1 MRKALFFSSA
11 LLLSIF
17 VILANPLSSETI
29 IFLHSNDIHGIY
41 KPYKLKTD
49 GADRLVGGMEA
60 ASHYINS
67 LREKENNV
75 LLIDVGDL
83 MTGTMATELE
93 YNGVTGGVMV
103 EFLNRLKCDVW
114 CIGNHDFDLGK
125 KNASGL
131 VGLAKFPTVMANLVN
146 KEDKKPFLE
155 NPSYILEIQ
164 GTRIVFI
171 GLMEENFLVEVQKES
186 IDGLDILP
194 AVSTLQSRIPELDKA
209 SDLIVV
215 LYHGKFHEALDIAR
229 SVKGIDIIL
238 VAAEDG
244 RFQAVNGVLVQ
255 STFGHLRTL
264 GYIKVEVANDR
275 VVNYE
280 NKLIWL
286 WADNR
291 LKPSPEIASLVKEV
305 NEAIGSEYAKIIGEA
320 AKDHYYLEEGVEN
333 SLGNWITDAMR
344 WKTKADIGFQNTGGI
359 RADIRA
365 GPVTKNDIYKVSP
378 FRNDL
383 VVFKLT
389 GQQIKD
395 LLEHDVEKGWDRLQ
409 VSGLSY
415 KYYPK
420 HKKPSGARI
429 DFVQINGETLVK
441 EGKVLYP
448 DKVYTV
454 VSNSY
459 LVGQAEDKYFGFAV
473 KEPHNTG
480 ILINLVLIAWLEKHK
495 LLDYEVEGRIVEIKS
510 EKKD

>member
-1 MRKALFFSSA
+1 MRRTLLVSFV
-11 LLLSIF
+11 LLLFI
-17 VILANPLSSETI
+17 ILANSLSAETVI
-29 IFLHSNDIHGIY
+29 LLHSNDIHGVY

-83 MTGTMATELE
+83 MTGTMATDLE
-93 YNGVTGGVMV
+93 YSGVTGGVMI
-103 EFLNRLKCDVW
+103 EFLNRLKCDMW

-131 VGLAKFPTVMANLVN
+131 VGLAQFPTVMANLVY
-146 KEDKKPFLE
+146 KEDKKLFLG
-155 NPSYILEIQ
+155 NPSYVLEIQ
-164 GTRIVFI
+164 GTRIGFI
-171 GLMEENFLVEVQKES
+171 GLMEENFLIEVQRES
-186 IDGLDILP
+186 IDGLDVLP
-194 AVSTLQSRIPELDKA
+194 AVSTLQSRIPELDKV

-215 LYHGKFHEALDIAR
+215 LYHGKFHEALDIAKN
-229 SVKGIDIIL
+229 VKGIDIIL

-244 RFQAVNGVLVQ
+244 KFEVVDGVLVQ

-275 VVNYE
+275 VVDYE

-286 WADNR
+286 WADNK
-291 LKPSPEIASLVKEV
+291 LKASPEIASLVKEV
-305 NEAIGSEYAKIIGEA
+305 NEAIGSEYAKIIGES

-378 FRNDL
+378 FRNNL

-389 GQQIKD
+389 GKQIKD
-395 LLEHDVEKGWDRLQ
+395 LLEHDVDKNWDRLQ

-420 HKKPSGARI
+420 HKKPFGERI
-429 DFVQINGETLVK
+429 AFVQINGEMLVK
-441 EGKVLYP
+441 EGKVLHP

-454 VSNSY
+454 VSNNY

-473 KEPHNTG
+473 KEPQNTG
-480 ILINLVLIAWLEKHK
+480 ILINQVLIAWLEKNK
-495 LLDYEVEGRIVEIKS
+495 LLDYEAEGRIVEIIN
-510 EKKD
+510 EKND